1 MASTARFSLLK
12 LYLILFSLLACNKAD
27 AQKVNSL
34 EILEQI
40 DLVLFESEQEHV
52 ANAKAVTIADS
63 ILNSDLKDITDLIK
77 PQFALIFPDT
87 IGSDIGHRIIYDSN
101 FGDLSIHFDSAF
113 KIIQPFDYQSIPC
126 YVYKDGR
133 NCTFISEDRA
143 ISIAKKAFKHK
154 KGIDLKASLNFD
166 YTRKKYAYHIS
177 KKLNTKENKAEVVII
192 DSETGKIIS
201 QEFVEFNVS
210 QNGVGTERID
220 EEDWD
225 PNPVKS
231 YVKHI
236 NNLIKKGKLNKVSYP
251 DMSVCGGGLDGYYL
265 DSKLVF
271 INAVYN
277 AETDNFT
284 RSYYLNNGTYIAILY
299 CLHTTEKSS
308 GNSEKMTYSDVT
320 YTIELPVKVTF
331 EKTENK
337 KVVSTS
343 IESELLQELIDC
355 GKSMEKELGTLK

>member
-40 DLVLFESEQEHV
+40 DMALLISKPEHIKNV
-52 ANAKAVTIADS
+52 KAVALADS
-63 ILNSDLKDITDLIK
+63 ILNADLKDIIDQVK

-87 IGSDIGHRIIYDSN
+87 IGSDIGHQITYDSK
-101 FGDLSIHFDSAF
+101 FVDLSIHFDSSF

-201 QEFVEFNVS
+201 QKVLAYNIN
-210 QNGVGTERID
+210 QNGMGTEGAD
-220 EEDWD
+220 EED
-225 PNPVKS
+225 
-231 YVKHI
+231 
-236 NNLIKKGKLNKVSYP
+236 
-251 DMSVCGGGLDGYYL
+251 
-265 DSKLVF
+265 
-271 INAVYN
+271 
-277 AETDNFT
+277 
-284 RSYYLNNGTYIAILY
+284 
-299 CLHTTEKSS
+299 
-308 GNSEKMTYSDVT
+308 
-320 YTIELPVKVTF
+320 
-331 EKTENK
+331 
-337 KVVSTS
+337 
-343 IESELLQELIDC
+343 
-355 GKSMEKELGTLK
+355 